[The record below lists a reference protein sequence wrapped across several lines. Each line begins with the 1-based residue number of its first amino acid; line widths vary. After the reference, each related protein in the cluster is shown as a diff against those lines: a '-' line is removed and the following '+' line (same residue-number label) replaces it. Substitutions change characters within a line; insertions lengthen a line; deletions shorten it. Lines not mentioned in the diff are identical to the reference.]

1 MPGAGQ
7 RVERARSSRRDS
19 QSSPSRV
26 LPAAEHY
33 SLADLDS
40 IYRDPQDL
48 LFNIEPQQILEQA
61 MVESHEVLDRSIFAH
76 AVTRNNHVLDSD
88 DSKDFL
94 GDSTSQTGL
103 ISDNIETEDME
114 LDTDIAQEIDPLLD
128 VKPPEPDFDT
138 D

>member
-1 MPGAGQ
+1 MSGAGK

-33 SLADLDS
+33 SLADLDA

-48 LFNIEPQQILEQA
+48 LLNIEPQNILEQA

-76 AVTRNNHVLDSD
+76 TVTRNNNILDSD

-94 GDSTSQTGL
+94 GDAPPQPGL
-103 ISDNIETEDME
+103 ISDNIEMEDME
-114 LDTDIAQEIDPLLD
+114 LDTDLVHQMDPLLNIR
-128 VKPPEPDFDT
+128 PPEPDFET

>member
-1 MPGAGQ
+1 
-7 RVERARSSRRDS
+7 
-19 QSSPSRV
+19 
-26 LPAAEHY
+26 
-33 SLADLDS
+33 
-40 IYRDPQDL
+40 
-48 LFNIEPQQILEQA
+48 

-128 VKPPEPDFDT
+128 VKPPEPDFET